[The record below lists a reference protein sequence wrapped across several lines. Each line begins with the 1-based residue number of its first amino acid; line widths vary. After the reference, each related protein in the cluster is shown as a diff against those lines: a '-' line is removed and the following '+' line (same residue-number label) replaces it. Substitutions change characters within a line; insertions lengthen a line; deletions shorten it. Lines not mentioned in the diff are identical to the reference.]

1 MNDLI
6 TVIVPIYNTSKYL
19 DKCINSII
27 KQTYENIDIILIND
41 GSNDNSQ
48 EICEK
53 YQKKDKRIR
62 LINQKNK
69 GVSKA
74 RNKGLELSKGKYI
87 SFIDADD
94 FIEQNMLEKMY
105 ENISK
110 TQSDVTVCGYDFYK
124 NGKYKFIKEKNYTL
138 EKEKKYEG
146 IFNFSVCNKLYKK
159 EILENIKFD
168 NKKIAEDIA
177 FNFKVFQKINKIS
190 FILETPLY
198 HYRIRKESASNTY
211 NENHL
216 EVLEINKI
224 IDFFK
229 EKNMKDLQ
237 YKAEVYR
244 LINFGEVIYNLD
256 KTKYKKYYKLFKEY
270 QKEIE
275 IKSLQ
280 NKDNIKVIL
289 FKHFP
294 KLYLK
299 MRNY

>member
-124 NGKYKFIKEKNYTL
+124 NGKYKFIKGKNYTL

-190 FILETPLY
+190 FILKTPLY

-280 NKDNIKVIL
+280 NKDKIKVIL